1 METIE
6 LRRLLSRRVVTD
18 LLEQALELLP
28 GVRLSVQESGGQLLA
43 AVGEGAPTAAGPLT
57 CPLLLSGEPVGLLVA
72 EGSGVQEAAAATVL
86 ALLQQVFTR
95 LLERAI
101 ENRSL
106 AQETLERYREINLLY
121 NIGETISATLDPEAV
136 PHLVLAEASRIIYT
150 DVGIVLLLD
159 EAGVL
164 VKQAGIGGTE
174 LEVAFEL
181 AVRPS
186 LAEALLDGRPKILTL
201 EPEDSGVAAVQS
213 VLFAPLKTRERV
225 LGFVLLGRLAER
237 SIFTA
242 GEEKLLMALA
252 GQAAVAVENARLFA
266 DVKRQRDAIAEMK
279 NYMDNI
285 FASIASG
292 VITTDVQDLVT
303 ILNRAA
309 ERILRV
315 NANETMGKPYLRALP
330 GLGPRIAA
338 LVDTVKEQDQS
349 VVGYELESELP
360 DRGPVVLQVHL
371 SPLKD
376 NHEQTTGIAIVVDD
390 LTEQRHLE
398 EQVRQVRGTFERY
411 VAPRVVEQL
420 LSDPDRVRLGGVRQE
435 VTILFADVRGFTT
448 FSEKADPEF
457 LVGVLNRHLTLAA
470 EAILAE
476 DGTLDKFIGDAVMA
490 IFNAPLA
497 QPDHALRAVRAALT
511 MQRRVAEL
519 HGNLPVTERLSFGAG
534 IVTGLA
540 VVGNVGSPVLQ
551 NYTAIG
557 DSVNL
562 ASRLQTYA
570 QPGQILMST
579 TAYAQVCEHVVA
591 RELGYVQLKG
601 HSEPDLVLEL
611 LGLRE
616 S

>member
-6 LRRLLSRRVVTD
+6 LRRLLSRRVVAD
-18 LLEQALELLP
+18 LLGQALELVP

-43 AVGEGAPTAAGPLT
+43 AVGQGVPTTAEPLT
-57 CPLLLSGEPVGLLVA
+57 CPLLLSGEPVGTLVA
-72 EGSGVQEAAAATVL
+72 EGPGVQAAAVAAVL

-95 LLERAI
+95 LLERAL

-164 VKQAGIGGTE
+164 VKQAGIGGPE
-174 LEVAFEL
+174 LEVAFESC
-181 AVRPS
+181 VRPA

-201 EPEDSGVAAVQS
+201 EPESEGATVVHS

-225 LGFVLLGRLAER
+225 LGFVLVGRLAER
-237 SIFTA
+237 TIFTA

-315 NANETMGKPYLRALP
+315 DANETMGKPYFWALP
-330 GLGPRIAA
+330 GLGPCIAA

-349 VVGYELESELP
+349 VVGYELRSELP

-420 LSDPDRVRLGGVRQE
+420 LNDPDRVRLGGVRQE
-435 VTILFADVRGFTT
+435 VTILFADVRGFTS
-448 FSEKADPEF
+448 FSERAEPEF

-490 IFNAPLA
+490 IFNAPLS
-497 QPDHALRAVRAALT
+497 QPDHALRAVRAALM
-511 MQRRVAEL
+511 MQRRVAEM

-579 TAYAQVCEHVVA
+579 TAYAQVCEQVVA